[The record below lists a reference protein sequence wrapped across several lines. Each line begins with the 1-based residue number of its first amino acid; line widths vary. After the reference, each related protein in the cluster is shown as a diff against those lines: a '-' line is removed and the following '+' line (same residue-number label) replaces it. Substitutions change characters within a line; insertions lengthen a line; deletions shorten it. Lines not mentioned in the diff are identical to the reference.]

1 MQSKLNYFFFS
12 PFLSVSGEAGGKKM
26 TKRHV
31 CQREGEVDILF
42 FWTSALN
49 CNFKMIAL
57 SYFDPEIRDVVVV
70 D

>member
-1 MQSKLNYFFFS
+1 M
-12 PFLSVSGEAGGKKM
+12 SGEAGGKKM